1 MTTIVTITTFLMI
14 AFFARSVFWRQQA
27 ESGATMLTNMI
38 PHKDNVDLELATTQQ
53 IIQELFRRPNNR
65 FMMLIPEET
74 GHDLLVSIHSMN
86 VTPELALTILQ
97 KTYEGI
103 DGLAQNDDDGGE
115 PEFS

>member
-1 MTTIVTITTFLMI
+1 MFV
-14 AFFARSVFWRQQA
+14 FFARSIFWRQQA
-27 ESGATMLTNMI
+27 ENGAIMLSNMI
-38 PHKDNVDLELATTQQ
+38 PQKGNVDLELATTQQ

-65 FMMLIPEET
+65 FMMLIPEQS

-103 DGLAQNDDDGGE
+103 DGLTQRGDDEDE
-115 PEFS
+115 SEFN